1 MTAQYLVDEAHLQTL
16 PKPTGIGPE
25 TNPCTL
31 VAGRYGTADMIP
43 VFGSNATF
51 EYILKSQAIAIRVLS
66 ENYPDIVPPQHAE
79 ILVETA
85 DLDHINPQRIRE
97 LEADTHHDVVAI
109 NTAWEEVVKEICPE
123 ATAHINKGRTSA
135 DSTETAKALQ
145 FKDAT
150 EIIITSLEN
159 LRDIVLEKAMSW
171 KDIPHMDLTHRY
183 DALPTTAGRPL
194 VHYAEML
201 QSDIDKLYDAYNT
214 SLFGKWGDATG
225 NHHALTGLDVDNPE
239 EIQEIYCEM
248 LGLKCMDAAAQT
260 PGREYLFDFIAA
272 LGRTAETMGNL
283 ATYIA
288 TGRGDDTNTFVSV
301 KPGKHVG
308 SSTMPHKNA
317 KNGNPSKEEQTV
329 AYANMMGGFVATAQ
343 RSIQMAYARDLT
355 NSASDRIMHE
365 IAFKW
370 GDEVIRNL
378 AKTVYYTDLNVERC
392 IERVERSF
400 GVVTSSPVMTT
411 LTDGRKTENP
421 LSRAEAHDLAAEFAQ
436 QAWDERRPFV
446 DVLLEN
452 EEIIGRLDE
461 ETVREITNPLTYIGK
476 SKEIIQ
482 TDYDKYH
489 GNKKFA

>member
-1 MTAQYLVDEAHLQTL
+1 MELKYEVDKSYMQTI
-16 PKPTGIGPE
+16 PKPTGINPK

-43 VFGSNATF
+43 IFGPNATF
-51 EYILKSQAIAIRVLS
+51 EYILKSQATAINVLS
-66 ENYPDIVPPQHAE
+66 ENYPDIIPPKHAE
-79 ILVETA
+79 ALIETA
-85 DLDHINPQRIRE
+85 DLDHISPQRIRE
-97 LEADTHHDVVAI
+97 LEAETHHDVVAI

-123 ATAHINKGRTSA
+123 AAAHINKGRTSA

-145 FKDAT
+145 FKYAT
-150 EIIITSLEN
+150 EIIIDSLEN

-171 KDIPHMDLTHRY
+171 KEIPHMDLTHRY

-194 VHYAEML
+194 AHYAEML
-201 QSDIDKLYDAYNT
+201 QSDIDKLYTAYNI

-225 NHHALTGLDVDNPE
+225 NHHALTGLDVDKPE

-260 PGREYLFDFIAA
+260 PGREYLFDFISA

-288 TGRGDDTNTFVSV
+288 TGRGDDTNTFVNV

-308 SSTMPHKNA
+308 SSTMPHKNS

-329 AYANMMGGFVATAQ
+329 AYANIMGGFVATAQ

-370 GDEVIRNL
+370 GDEVIRNFG
-378 AKTVYYTDLNVERC
+378 KTVYYTDLNVERC

-400 GVVTSSPVMTT
+400 GVVTSSPVMTS
-411 LTDGRKTENP
+411 LTDSRKTENP
-421 LSRAEAHDLAAEFAQ
+421 LSRAEAHDLAAELAQ
-436 QAWDERRPFV
+436 KAWDERRPFV
-446 DVLLEN
+446 DILFEC
-452 EEIIGRLDE
+452 EEITGRLDE
-461 ETVREITNPLTYIGK
+461 ETLHEITNPLTYTGK

-482 TDYDKYH
+482 TVYGKYH